1 MAVTKIWRVRG
12 AASDVIDYA
21 SDPEKTIET
30 FSEEVT
36 ADVADVIDY
45 ADNEVKT
52 ENHAYTTGINC
63 DRASAKEEFA
73 LTKARF
79 GKQGGI
85 TERKT

>member
-36 ADVADVIDY
+36 AAGLVKGIDAPIKRTSY
-45 ADNEVKT
+45 FEQKFRFTD
-52 ENHAYTTGINC
+52 
-63 DRASAKEEFA
+63 A
-73 LTKARF
+73 LILVLFIA
-79 GKQGGI
+79 GLIGGFVWY
-85 TERKT
+85 KK